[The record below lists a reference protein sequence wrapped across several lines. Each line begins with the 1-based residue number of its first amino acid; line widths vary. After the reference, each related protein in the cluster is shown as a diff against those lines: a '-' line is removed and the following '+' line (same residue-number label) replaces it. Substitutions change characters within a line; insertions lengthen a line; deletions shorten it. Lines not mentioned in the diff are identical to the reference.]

1 MPEKCVV
8 PGCNKAKGHRFP
20 ANDEI
25 RLKWIHAIRRLKTDE
40 KGDKSSKKKM
50 CCGSPRQEG
59 RLFAKI
65 TFYLLTLERQ
75 HMGQLVSKQIY
86 FFLFVLCKNDFLR

>member
-20 ANDEI
+20 ANDEL

-40 KGDKSSKKKM
+40 KGDKISSKKDVLWEPKT
-50 CCGSPRQEG
+50 G
-59 RLFAKI
+59 REIICKD
-65 TFYLLTLERQ
+65 
-75 HMGQLVSKQIY
+75 H
-86 FFLFVLCKNDFLR
+86 FLPSDFRKTAYGTVGK